1 MLVVWIQ
8 PVPVLPIL
16 LFSRAPPDISHRQML
31 YSHSV
36 MAVPHMPTSEPP
48 GKELLWL
55 WAADRTAV
63 FFFVAARGSGAVA
76 AEVVPNTAVGRGAAV
91 SGSAGSV

>member
-1 MLVVWIQ
+1 
-8 PVPVLPIL
+8 
-16 LFSRAPPDISHRQML
+16 
-31 YSHSV
+31 
-36 MAVPHMPTSEPP
+36 MPTSEPP

-76 AEVVPNTAVGRGAAV
+76 AEVVPNTAAGRGAAV